1 MSRRQKAR
9 ILAVLAVAVVM
20 GLYPLQRSIAGMRGA
35 MEAQQP
41 ELLIQS
47 GPLLQKLSMGYAP
60 LLADIYWTRVI
71 QYFGTHL
78 ANQDTNLSL
87 LAPLLNITVTL
98 DPQLKVA
105 YQFGSIFLAEAAP
118 VGAGRPDQA
127 IALVRRGIKANPN
140 DWEYWYELGSI
151 DYWNTH
157 EYVEASKAFAE
168 AGKLPGSPEWMTAFA
183 AAVAE
188 KGNSLDTSRLMW
200 AQTLRDATDPRLK
213 KAALYHLQ
221 ELQVE
226 KDLIVLGDAASM
238 YREKF
243 ERPPATIDDLVNA
256 GILAGKPRDP
266 AGYEYKICAEGSAC
280 IDSASPW
287 ANGSFPSNKKD

>member
-1 MSRRQKAR
+1 MSRGTKGRLAGL
-9 ILAVLAVAVVM
+9 IALAVVV

-35 MEAQQP
+35 MEAEQP

-78 ANQDTNLSL
+78 AKQDTNLSL
-87 LAPLLNITVTL
+87 LDPLLNITVTL

-105 YQFGSIFLAEAAP
+105 YQFGSIFLAEASP
-118 VGAGRPDQA
+118 VGAGRPDRA
-127 IALVRRGIKANPN
+127 IALVQRGIKANPN

-157 EYVEASKAFAE
+157 DYAAGSKAFEE

-188 KGNSLDTSRLMW
+188 KGNSLDTSRLLW
-200 AQTLRDATDPRLK
+200 AQTLRDVSDPRLK
-213 KAALYHLQ
+213 RAALYHLQ

-226 KDLIVLGDAASM
+226 KDLIVLGQAASM

-243 ERPPATIDDLVNA
+243 ERPPATVDDLVDA
-256 GILAGKPRDP
+256 GILVGKPKDP
-266 AGYEYKICAEGSAC
+266 AGFDYKLCAEGSAC

-287 ANGSFPSNKKD
+287 ANGSFPSDKKD